1 LVITTLVSVS
11 LSYNIIHSVVPTNFP
26 QGMYFSALLSMTY
39 ITASTSDIGT
49 LPGTGSN
56 IIFQEVCYSKN
67 STITL
72 EKTSHLT
79 LSCSYINSRPGNDD
93 SNGYS
98 LYA

>member
-1 LVITTLVSVS
+1 
-11 LSYNIIHSVVPTNFP
+11 
-26 QGMYFSALLSMTY
+26 MTY

-49 LPGTGSN
+49 LPVIGSN
-56 IIFQEVCYSKN
+56 IIFQKVGYSEN

-72 EKTSHLT
+72 QNASHLT